1 MNVLSNIIK
10 LSSTFL
16 DFNTTTHV
24 ADNCLR
30 WEFASETQHLEFLIT
45 FNNSVGYILLLMPT
59 ENPGHLKDH
68 TIMYSTVDSL
78 SYWPMFE
85 ESVWSNKMKSICQ
98 YQRWC
103 WWSENY
109 SSSWFCFVNFCQIH
123 IKFQYL
129 AHINVI
135 PPSAVSGK
143 CKNVLILILKLL
155 MNWQDILRSL
165 HWFEPWNLASHF

>member
-1 MNVLSNIIK
+1 MGICFRNPTPRISYNVQQFSWLYFTAYANRKS
-10 LSSTFL
+10 
-16 DFNTTTHV
+16 
-24 ADNCLR
+24 R
-30 WEFASETQHLEFLIT
+30 PLEW
-45 FNNSVGYILLLMPT
+45 SY
-59 ENPGHLKDH
+59 
-68 TIMYSTVDSL
+68 YYTVDSL

-85 ESVWSNKMKSICQ
+85 EYVWSKKIKSICQ